1 MSERSKDELLEAQK
15 EVIGILFEIVKRYQA
30 NNELDEE
37 YFQIAANENKKS
49 VNKKRL
55 EKILSERSENG
66 KIVTRLLEK
75 LNS

>member
-1 MSERSKDELLEAQK
+1 MSEISKDELIKAQK
-15 EVIGILFEIVKRYQA
+15 EVIGILFEIVKRFQA

-37 YFQIAANENKKS
+37 YFQLISNVKNIK

-55 EKILSERSENG
+55 EDISKKREENG

-75 LNS
+75 LDI